1 MSNSIGDLKNSGLQG
16 NNWPWQYKVLLGLDK
31 IASLIGTSTE
41 YEAQLV
47 TETCTSPASSRILLE
62 VRVWNTDTGT
72 WGPTT
77 YYLPGSS
84 TPVTIAPGCT
94 VAYVDS
100 SAILAQILNVLQD
113 IENGVPEALG
123 QTDSDNSMPVVI
135 ANDQSAIPVTLD
147 CGTSA
152 TKICFDDG
160 AGPINVNTTNPLPV
174 DATVTVDLNANTD
187 QVGIY
192 GYQDI
197 NDPTTP
203 TAISVD
209 VDGHINVNATIDCT
223 TSSIKICDADA
234 DILNINTDG
243 SINLGALDATTGTFA
258 SLTYTGTGTANALD
272 VNITGGTVTIDC
284 DTSSIAICDG
294 TPGGSNLVINNPGS
308 PADGSINTVLVDLT
322 TGSPAVINPDGTQNN
337 AVYGYDHSTMQN
349 EQITSTGI
357 SPTIQALDVNITN
370 TVATAGANSAP
381 VGMYGSTDL
390 GTNWT
395 AVAVDTFGAI
405 STNTTL
411 VGPTGV
417 QPDCDNAI
425 STALCQTQ
433 EDILTDIQS
442 SVAPLTSVTPTI
454 LISSGD
460 APVTITV
467 PVYSITFFNNGS
479 VDVNVSVDGGTTN
492 ALIPAGV
499 TITMDAGGIKNTYP
513 ANTFIVG
520 STIAVG
526 ASMIV
531 TYNS

>member
-31 IASLIGTSTE
+31 IASLLGTSTE

-47 TETCTSPASSRILLE
+47 TETCTGPPATSRILLE

-84 TPVTIAPGCT
+84 TPVTIGAGCT

-123 QTDSDNSMPVVI
+123 QTDSNNSMPVVI

-147 CGTSA
+147 CDTSA

-160 AGPINVNTTNPLPV
+160 TGPVNVNTTNPLPV
-174 DATVTVDLNANTD
+174 NATVTIPNPLPVSQSTSPWVVSGSVGVTGEVEIINAVGSPIPVTVVAPVPVIQVNLDAVDD
-187 QVGIY
+187 QVGVY
-192 GYQDI
+192 GYV
-197 NDPTTP
+197 NGVSTTP
-203 TAISVD
+203 VPL
-209 VDGHINVNATIDCT
+209 NVNALGAVAIQDDGGSITVDGAVTVSATALDIRPLDCT
-223 TSSIKICDADA
+223 TD
-234 DILNINTDG
+234 
-243 SINLGALDATTGTFA
+243 
-258 SLTYTGTGTANALD
+258 
-272 VNITGGTVTIDC
+272 
-284 DTSSIAICDG
+284 SIAICDG

-322 TGSPAVINPDGTQNN
+322 TGSSAVINSDGTQNN
-337 AVYGYDHSTMQN
+337 AVYGYDYSTLQN
-349 EQITSTGI
+349 EQITSTDI
-357 SPTIQALDVNITN
+357 SPTVQALDVN
-370 TVATAGANSAP
+370 VAGFSR
-381 VGMYGSTDL
+381 
-390 GTNWT
+390 
-395 AVAVDTFGAI
+395 
-405 STNTTL
+405 
-411 VGPTGV
+411 
-417 QPDCDNAI
+417 
-425 STALCQTQ
+425 
-433 EDILTDIQS
+433 
-442 SVAPLTSVTPTI
+442 TPNI

-479 VDVNVSVDGGTTN
+479 VDVNISMDGGTTN

-499 TITMDAGGIKNTYP
+499 TITMDAGGIQNTYP